1 MMSCLT
7 SRRTSS
13 HCSVPGADADE
24 AAWPLLGG
32 DDGDELCLC
41 SMCLSEPAGQP
52 CEEQLVSCAGAGL
65 RGQCLRR

>member
-13 HCSVPGADADE
+13 HCSVPGAAADE

-41 SMCLSEPAGQP
+41 SNYSSEPAGQP
-52 CEEQLVSCAGAGL
+52 REGQLVSCAGAGL
-65 RGQCLRR
+65 RRQRLC